1 MPPPVRTTPLAWLAW
16 LARLTGCLLG
26 CALALLTGC
35 ASLPPDLAGPPA
47 QALPAVAD
55 APLVRTA
62 RATQPDAELS
72 GFRLIPSG
80 DYGLDARLALIARA
94 RHTLDVQYYH
104 LETDATGLVF
114 LRALRDAAQ
123 RGVRVRLLLDDLYTG
138 GDSALLDALAA
149 TPNLEL
155 RLYNPIPLRSP
166 KLALRLAASLWQ
178 FDRLQRRMHNKLLVA
193 DGALAVAGGRNIG
206 GRYFFQTAG
215 ENFLDLD
222 VLVAGALL
230 PRLGAL
236 FDRYWNSPHVV
247 PLDRLVL
254 PDGDAAA
261 RQARFE
267 SLTDA
272 AHAPAPRAPPPN
284 DMLGYAPVSQEL
296 QAGRLSLVW
305 ATAEAYAD
313 TPERA
318 IGYQA
323 QYGGVP
329 LQDVDSVRYNLVESM
344 RRARRSVLLCSP
356 YLVPGAHGLQMLR
369 EARARGATVQLIT
382 NSLAASDEPF
392 VHTAYRRY
400 RAELV
405 ALGVEIDEVSSR
417 RVAGSPRLPLF
428 GAAVGRLHTK
438 TAVIDGELL
447 FVGSLNFDPRSA
459 LHNTEIGL
467 FIRSRPLAAQM
478 LRLAEVLREQGVW
491 RVQAGA
497 GGALEWHGEDA
508 DGAPTVLHGEP
519 ETSWWD
525 RLLLEIVAPFTPEQL
540 L

>member
-1 MPPPVRTTPLAWLAW
+1 MRPSPSLSAGTAQALATRWLLWLACCV
-16 LARLTGCLLG
+16 LAG
-26 CALALLTGC
+26 CAG
-35 ASLPPDLAGPPA
+35 LPPDLAGPPS
-47 QALPAVAD
+47 QALPARAD
-55 APLVRTA
+55 APLARTA
-62 RATQPDAELS
+62 RAVQPDAELS
-72 GFRLIPSG
+72 GFRLLPSG
-80 DYGLDARLALIARA
+80 DFGLDARLALIAQA

-104 LETDATGLVF
+104 LETDATGLFF
-114 LRALRDAAQ
+114 LRALRDAAD

-138 GDSALLDALAA
+138 GDGALLDALTA

-155 RLYNPIPLRSP
+155 RLYNPIPVRSP
-166 KLALRLAASLWQ
+166 KVALRFAASLWH

-230 PRLGAL
+230 PRLGEL

-247 PLDRLVL
+247 PLARLVP
-254 PDGDAAA
+254 PDGDATV

-267 SLTDA
+267 ALTDA
-272 AHAPAPRAPPPN
+272 TRAPAPRPPPPN

-296 QAGRLSLVW
+296 QAGRPSLIW
-305 ATAEAYAD
+305 ATAQAYAD

-344 RRARRSVLLCSP
+344 RRARTSVLLCSP
-356 YLVPGAHGLQMLR
+356 YLVPGPHGLQVLR
-369 EARARGATVQLIT
+369 EARARGASVQLIT

-405 ALGVEIDEVSSR
+405 TLGVEIDEVSSR
-417 RVAGSPRLPLF
+417 RVAGSPQLPLF

-438 TAVIDGELL
+438 TAVLDGELL
-447 FVGSLNFDPRSA
+447 FVGSLNFDPRSE

-467 FIRSRPLAAQM
+467 FIRSRQLAGQM
-478 LRLAEVLREQGVW
+478 LRLAQVLREQGVW

-497 GGALEWHGEDA
+497 SGALEWHGED
-508 DGAPTVLHGEP
+508 DGVPTVLHSEP
-519 ETSWWD
+519 DASWWD
-525 RLLLEIVAPFTPEQL
+525 RLLLELVAPFTPEQL